1 MTAALTGLLYGLL
14 LYKDQ
19 SLPRV
24 VLAVLLQ
31 QGILSL
37 LLNTF
42 WLKVLYGLPYLPT
55 LVGRLVQA
63 GIMAALQIV
72 LIPLLAKAINDV
84 EKRAKL

>member
-1 MTAALTGLLYGLL
+1 MTALEAIQYIEHYTWSTTRLGLGRT
-14 LYKDQ
+14 KE
-19 SLPRV
+19 
-24 VLAVLLQ
+24 
-31 QGILSL
+31 L

-42 WLKVLYGLPYLPT
+42 WRKVLYGLPYRPT